1 MSFGFIII
9 AIADAQNYTIPANNR
24 KKIYD
29 GRTSCQKFFVGLQM
43 LTKKNIEM
51 EQKENREINSII
63 KKLEKAEIKG
73 DALQIYLC
81 CDALLEIYASNYGAE
96 MAVALC
102 QKAIDALQEAGAA
115 RRAELASA
123 YYKQGLFLQD
133 KYYVLQ
139 GNKLLA

>member
-1 MSFGFIII
+1 
-9 AIADAQNYTIPANNR
+9 
-24 KKIYD
+24 
-29 GRTSCQKFFVGLQM
+29 M
-43 LTKKNIEM
+43 LTKKNIKM

-133 KYYVLQ
+133 KYYRALPCFKKAMDLFSQVNDDN
-139 GNKLLA
+139 GIAASAA